1 MRRFVIIPAA
11 IIVLLASAIPALA
24 APPPRI
30 HENGT
35 VAYASATIEDCTRN
49 GCTYTSVSGQ
59 IEQGSGDTFICF
71 DQGTRQG
78 YTFGC
83 TQVDPSAVTITESG
97 ATIALTT
104 ISVEQCGRRGCTVTE
119 VEVSADIVVVGEY
132 EPYSFSSRNKF
143 GDCTERFQVRG
154 ENAES
159 TATFTV
165 DGDEFTADFAT
176 VGQETYNFSTTCP
189 VFE

>member
-35 VAYASATIEDCTRN
+35 VTYASASIEDCTRN
-49 GCTYTSVSGQ
+49 SCTYTSVGAQ
-59 IEQGSGDTFICF
+59 IEQGGDTFVCF
-71 DQGTRQG
+71 DRQTRQG
-78 YTFGC
+78 FLSGC
-83 TQVDPSAVTITESG
+83 SLADPSAVTITESG
-97 ATIALTT
+97 ATIAPTT
-104 ISVEQCGRRGCTVTE
+104 VSVEQCGRRGCTVTE

-132 EPYSFSSRNKF
+132 TPYSFSSRNKY

-154 ENAES
+154 ENAPA

-165 DGDEFTADFAT
+165 DGNEFTSDFAT
-176 VGQETYNFSTTCP
+176 VGEETYNFSTTCP
-189 VFE
+189 FF

>member
-11 IIVLLASAIPALA
+11 IIVLLVSAIPALA

-49 GCTYTSVSGQ
+49 SCTYTSVSGY
-59 IEQGSGDTFICF
+59 IEQGGDTFICF
-71 DQGTRQG
+71 DQQTRQS
-78 YTFGC
+78 YTYGC
-83 TQVDPSAVTITESG
+83 SPVDPSAVTITESG
-97 ATIALTT
+97 ATIAPTT
-104 ISVEQCGRRGCTVTE
+104 ISVQECGRRGCTATE

-132 EPYSFSSRNKF
+132 APYSYSSRNKY
-143 GDCTERFQVRG
+143 GDCTERYQVRG
-154 ENAES
+154 ESAPA

-165 DGDEFTADFAT
+165 DGDEFTADYAT
-176 VGQETYNFSTTCP
+176 VGEDTYNFSSTCF
-189 VFE
+189 FE